1 VNDDEKRAIFQELLD
16 AAQEKTRADFPQP
29 NMTVNEYL
37 DLLDNPDLTKTKAYN
52 ALERKVQGGTLKKAK
67 VQVGDQSC
75 NIYWKA

>member
-1 VNDDEKRAIFQELLD
+1 MNNDDKRAILQELLD
-16 AAQEKTRADFPQP
+16 AVREPTREDYPQP

-37 DLLDNPDLTKTKAYN
+37 DLVDNPDLTKTKAYN